1 MDKIIAFLNSIISW
15 VNTNWGWRLEIT
27 HTVAVIFLIVVVIL
41 ILVVVWLIITK
52 RKLRKL
58 RKHILKDD
66 IQVIT
71 KKGKK
76 NIVTKTEL
84 KTPSK
89 SGTVIKTNEE

>member
-15 VNTNWGWRLEIT
+15 LNTNWGWQLEIK
-27 HTVAVIFLIVVVIL
+27 HTVAIVFLIVVVIL
-41 ILVVVWLIITK
+41 VLIVVWLIITK

-58 RKHILKDD
+58 KKHIIKDD
-66 IQVIT
+66 IQVVT

-76 NIVTKTEL
+76 NIVTKSEL

-89 SGTVIKTNEE
+89 NGAVIKTSEE